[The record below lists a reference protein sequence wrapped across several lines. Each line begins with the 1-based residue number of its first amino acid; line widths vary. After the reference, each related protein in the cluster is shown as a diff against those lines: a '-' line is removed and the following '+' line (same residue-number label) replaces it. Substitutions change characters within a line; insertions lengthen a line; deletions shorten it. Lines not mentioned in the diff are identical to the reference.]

1 MAFTYLGDLSTPL
14 DQTRFLIG
22 DTDSTSPLFMDGE
35 VTGNLTLYGSP
46 LAAAIALATA
56 QAMKYGRK
64 VTMSVDGLSVNYSD
78 LSKQFIAL
86 AQQLRLQQSTS
97 PGVFGTPYV
106 GGVSISEMLTNDLDP
121 DRVPSQ
127 FEVGSEDD
135 PGSGVSGGSFVGPD
149 YPDDPFAGL

>member
-22 DTDSTSPLFMDGE
+22 DTDPTNPLFLDSE
-35 VTGNLTLYGSP
+35 VTGNLTISGSP
-46 LAAAIALATA
+46 IAAAIALCTA

-78 LSKQFIAL
+78 LAKQFTAL
-86 AQQLRLQQSTS
+86 AQQLRKQLSEA
-97 PGVFGTPYV
+97 PGAFGVPYV
-106 GGVSISEMLTNDLDP
+106 GGVSLSDMLTNDLDS

-127 FEVGSEDD
+127 FEVGSEDY
-135 PGSGVSGGSFVGPD
+135 PGSGVSGGSLVGGS
-149 YPDDPFAGL
+149 YQDPTTGL